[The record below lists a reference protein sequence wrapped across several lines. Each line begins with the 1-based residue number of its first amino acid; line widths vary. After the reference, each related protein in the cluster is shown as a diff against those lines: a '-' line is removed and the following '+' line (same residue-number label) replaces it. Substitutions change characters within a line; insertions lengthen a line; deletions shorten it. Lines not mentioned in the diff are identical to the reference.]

1 MSEHQWTVVIVG
13 AATIMAFVLGR
24 IAERVEIARQKQA
37 EFDARRWHDEKVR
50 ITVGPPDA

>member
-24 IAERVEIARQKQA
+24 IAERVEIARQKKA

-50 ITVGPPDA
+50 ITVGPPEA